1 MNLTTIKIN
10 GVEYAL
16 KGNENEEYLHKVA
29 RYVDK
34 KIKLI
39 MESNQRLSTSS
50 AAILTA
56 INIVDDLFK
65 AQSANEEMQKIAA
78 KASENEDKLLD
89 EITALKNQ
97 LNKLET
103 YNLELQERSS
113 DVDAVAYNTMQESFK
128 RSTDSENYL
137 KNENKELKFQLQNAK
152 NKIIFLQNK
161 VLETQI
167 AVAKAISINQ
177 NNKNINQNK
186 KNIK

>member
-10 GVEYAL
+10 GIEYAL

-29 RYVDK
+29 RYADK

-39 MESNQRLSTSS
+39 MGSNQRLSTSS

-65 AQSANEEMQKIAA
+65 AQSANEEMQNRVE
-78 KASENEDKLLD
+78 KASENEDKLLS

-97 LNKLET
+97 LKHLEN
-103 YNLELQERSS
+103 YNLELQEKSS
-113 DVDAVAYNTMQESFK
+113 SGGDEAAYNTLRENFK

-167 AVAKAISINQ
+167 AVAKAI
-177 NNKNINQNK
+177 NINQNK